1 MGGETG
7 IRVEDVTMEFRR
19 AGEEPGSLKELLVSG
34 WRKRRPQ
41 TFRALDQVSFTVEP
55 GEVMGIVG
63 ANGSGKSTLLKL
75 IAGVL
80 APTAGRV
87 VVDHSRVQLLTLGTG
102 FDPELTGRE
111 NLYLGGAI
119 LGYTKEHIDSKY
131 REIVA
136 FAELEG
142 FLEEKV
148 RSYSSGMVSRL
159 GFALATA
166 RDAPEIL
173 ILDEVLSV
181 GDMFFREKSE
191 ARIQEMIHGGSTVLL
206 VSHAPGVIRKNCTR
220 ALWLDRG
227 RLRKLGSPEEV
238 CAAYEQQGRGKTED
252 LAPGR

>member
-119 LGYTKEHIDSKY
+119 LGYTKEHIDRKY

-159 GFALATA
+159 GCSGH
-166 RDAPEIL
+166 RPGRPGNSDSGRGPQRGGH
-173 ILDEVLSV
+173 VLSREERGPHP
-181 GDMFFREKSE
+181 GDDPRGLHGAAGVPRPGGHPEKLHPGPVAGPGTAAE
-191 ARIQEMIHGGSTVLL
+191 TGQPGG
-206 VSHAPGVIRKNCTR
+206 GVR
-220 ALWLDRG
+220 
-227 RLRKLGSPEEV
+227 RL
-238 CAAYEQQGRGKTED
+238 
-252 LAPGR
+252 